1 MAKEKVQTSQGLTEL
16 AQETETKI
24 EQLTKEI
31 EQEPKA
37 IPGGSP
43 RKARRRSLK
52 KYLHRLEKD
61 YLPRIKNTNKLKR
74 SLPDA
79 TAIPR
84 QIMMRLL
91 CT

>member
-16 AQETETKI
+16 APKTKI

-43 RKARRRSLK
+43 RKVRQRSLK

-61 YLPRIKNTNKLKR
+61 YLPRIKKYEQALCRTQQLFQDR
-74 SLPDA
+74 S
-79 TAIPR
+79 
-84 QIMMRLL
+84 
-91 CT
+91 

>member
-1 MAKEKVQTSQGLTEL
+1 MIAKEVVKVMAKEKVQTSQGLTEL
-16 AQETETKI
+16 AQETKI

-61 YLPRIKNTNKLKR
+61 YLPRIKKYEQAQALFAGRKPLF
-74 SLPDA
+74 SE
-79 TAIPR
+79 
-84 QIMMRLL
+84 
-91 CT
+91 